1 MYSSWILPKSSF
13 TVWLRINLPFD
24 RTSLEFFEIT
34 SSGFNLLRVEFD
46 SPCINVS
53 VRYFHY
59 VKRSFYVSC
68 MGSFLFII
76 LCFKLYP
83 GKYLYFVV
91 HIYQKSDTWGLWSVY
106 VGLWVMIL
114 IASDF
119 NCFIRTLLELIR
131 KRRYHFVYSSFK
143 VYLGNTETFGCTY
156 FFPKGQ

>member
-1 MYSSWILPKSSF
+1 MIE
-13 TVWLRINLPFD
+13 
-24 RTSLEFFEIT
+24 LEFFEIT

-76 LCFKLYP
+76 LCFKTLSR
-83 GKYLYFVV
+83 KVFIFCSSYLSKVRHLGVV
-91 HIYQKSDTWGLWSVY
+91 WSVY

-131 KRRYHFVYSSFK
+131 KRSYHCVYSAFK
-143 VYLGNTETFGCTY
+143 VYLGNTKTFGCTY
-156 FFPKGQ
+156 FFFKGQ